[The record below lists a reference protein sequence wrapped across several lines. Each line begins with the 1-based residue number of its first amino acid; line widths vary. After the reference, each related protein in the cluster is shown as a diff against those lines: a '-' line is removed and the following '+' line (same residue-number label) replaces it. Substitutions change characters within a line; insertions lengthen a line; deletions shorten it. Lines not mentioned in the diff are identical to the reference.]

1 MVFSLISC
9 SWRNSRHRENKRRK
23 KISYHIVFVLM
34 CHSGFPNPNLNLAE
48 GRAWASEKGEWP
60 QLLQELARSSAAAFL
75 GSRSSFLIAMAQY
88 ISMFALTARSHLTS
102 MQLYLPS
109 VAQTFPF
116 QPGAFQGSQRQHFNS
131 VSIFTWCSP
140 CVSGSSRDHR
150 TKLTGRL

>member
-34 CHSGFPNPNLNLAE
+34 GHSGFPNPNLNLAE

-109 VAQTFPF
+109 VAQTFPTKASEGHWLTSWKLF
-116 QPGAFQGSQRQHFNS
+116 W
-131 VSIFTWCSP
+131 SIFCTFLI
-140 CVSGSSRDHR
+140 VKVRHDNV
-150 TKLTGRL
+150 